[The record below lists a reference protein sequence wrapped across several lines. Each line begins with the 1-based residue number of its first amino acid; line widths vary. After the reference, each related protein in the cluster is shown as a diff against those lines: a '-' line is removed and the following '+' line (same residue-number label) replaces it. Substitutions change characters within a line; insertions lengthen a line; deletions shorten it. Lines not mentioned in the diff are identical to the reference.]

1 MAAPAPVPGPATRP
15 GARPSGRALPGPRR
29 PRDPPPRQ
37 PQPDGTLRKLLLSLV
52 INAAAL
58 WAAAELVAGIRLG
71 ERFEEVV
78 VVAAIFALVNAF
90 IRPMVRFFAFPII
103 LLTLG
108 LFTLVIN
115 AAMLMLA
122 DWLAEGLVVTGFTS
136 ALLGSLV
143 ISFVSVVLGSI
154 LDVKG
159 RRK

>member
-1 MAAPAPVPGPATRP
+1 MTGSA
-15 GARPSGRALPGPRR
+15 
-29 PRDPPPRQ
+29 PRQ
-37 PQPDGTLRKLLLSLV
+37 PQPDGTLRKLLLALG

-78 VVAAIFALVNAF
+78 VVAAVFGLVNAL
-90 IRPMVRFFAFPII
+90 IKPVVKFFSFPVI

-115 AAMLMLA
+115 AGMLMLA
-122 DWLAEGLVVTGFTS
+122 GWLADGLAVAGFPP
-136 ALLGSLV
+136 ALLGSLI

-159 RRK
+159 KRD